1 MRRTSLAAVAQWIEY
16 WPPKPRVVGSIPA
29 SRTKRTFATLRG
41 GVFVG
46 GKPMF
51 LLAFQKSQLRRAPP
65 LFACSR
71 EFQGLIEG
79 CDGKLPKPQPLKRR
93 KTYIWQGVERNA
105 GSFVLVDAKR
115 SAPARTAS

>member
-1 MRRTSLAAVAQWIEY
+1 MVY
-16 WPPKPRVVGSIPA
+16 WSPKPRVVGSIPA

-65 LFACSR
+65 LFANSR
-71 EFQGLIEG
+71 ASQGLREG
-79 CDGKLPKPQPLKRR
+79 
-93 KTYIWQGVERNA
+93 
-105 GSFVLVDAKR
+105 FDAKTR
-115 SAPARTAS
+115 NLKPLEVPQTHI